1 MTEHR
6 VVLIISC
13 FGVSSVNRS
22 LCNFDV
28 SQPGMARVSW
38 EFDRPGPPA
47 PSAASGPADLD
58 L

>member
-1 MTEHR
+1 MDVIFSR
-6 VVLIISC
+6 
-13 FGVSSVNRS
+13 FGVSSVYRS

-28 SQPGMARVSW
+28 SQPGMARVLW